1 MRSQKNRLPI
11 GVFDSGVGGI
21 SVLVEIIKLLPHEE
35 FIYYADSINAPYGIK
50 SENTIRSL
58 TIKAADFLFK
68 LGVKSLV
75 VASNTA
81 TSAAIK
87 EIRRIFE
94 LPVIGME
101 PAIKPAVELKTNS
114 RIIVMATPLT
124 LQSKKFN
131 SLVYQ
136 YKHLAEIVPIPC
148 PGLVELIERG
158 NNDENIA
165 DYLYNILSPET
176 NKDIST
182 VVLGCT
188 HYVLI
193 KREILKVLERNINI
207 IDGNCGTARHL
218 KTVLEK
224 EGLLNNTLED
234 KLQIP
239 LRANVRF
246 YTSGTCKEVLKY
258 KQLLQVEGITC
269 ES

>member
-21 SVLVEIIKLLPHEE
+21 SVLVEIIKLLPQEE

-50 SENTIRSL
+50 PENTIRSL

-75 VASNTA
+75 VACNTA

-124 LQSKKFN
+124 LQSEKFN

-136 YKHLAEIVPIPC
+136 YKHLAEIIPIPC
-148 PGLVELIERG
+148 PGLVEVIERG
-158 NNDENIA
+158 NNNIA
-165 DYLYNILSPET
+165 DYLYTILLPET
-176 NKDIST
+176 NKNIST

-193 KREILKVLERNINI
+193 KREILKVLGKNINI

-246 YTSGTCKEVLKY
+246 YTSGTGKEVLKY

>member
-1 MRSQKNRLPI
+1 VRRQKNRLPI

-50 SENTIRSL
+50 PENTIRSL

-101 PAIKPAVELKTNS
+101 PAIKPAVELKKNS

-136 YKHLAEIVPIPC
+136 YKHLAEIISIPC

-158 NNDENIA
+158 NNNIA
-165 DYLYNILSPET
+165 DYLYSILRPET
-176 NKDIST
+176 NKNIST

-193 KREILKVLERNINI
+193 KREILKVLGRNINI

>member
-1 MRSQKNRLPI
+1 VRRQKNRLPI

-50 SENTIRSL
+50 PENTIRSL

-75 VASNTA
+75 VACNTA

-101 PAIKPAVELKTNS
+101 PAIKPAVELKKNS
-114 RIIVMATPLT
+114 RIIVMVTPLT

-136 YKHLAEIVPIPC
+136 YKHLAEIISIPC

-158 NNDENIA
+158 NNNIA
-165 DYLYNILSPET
+165 DYLYSILRPET
-176 NKDIST
+176 KKNIST

-193 KREILKVLERNINI
+193 KREILKVLGRNINI

-246 YTSGTCKEVLKY
+246 YTSGTGIEVLKY

>member
-1 MRSQKNRLPI
+1 MKSQKNRLPI

-35 FIYYADSINAPYGIK
+35 FIYYADSINAPYGTK
-50 SENTIRSL
+50 PENTIRSL
-58 TIKAADFLFK
+58 TIKASDFLFK

-75 VASNTA
+75 VACNTA
-81 TSAAIK
+81 TSVAIK

-131 SLVYQ
+131 SFVYQ
-136 YKHLAEIVPIPC
+136 YKHLAEIIPIPC

-158 NNDENIA
+158 NNNIA
-165 DYLYNILSPET
+165 DYLYNILLPET
-176 NKDIST
+176 NKNIST

-193 KREILKVLERNINI
+193 KREILKVLGKNINV

-246 YTSGTCKEVLKY
+246 YTSGTGKEVLKY

>member
-50 SENTIRSL
+50 PENTIRSL

-75 VASNTA
+75 VACNTA

-101 PAIKPAVELKTNS
+101 PAIKPAVELKKNS
-114 RIIVMATPLT
+114 RIIVMVTPLT

-136 YKHLAEIVPIPC
+136 YKHLAEIISIPC

-158 NNDENIA
+158 NNNIA
-165 DYLYNILSPET
+165 DYLYSILRPET
-176 NKDIST
+176 NKNIST

-193 KREILKVLERNINI
+193 KREILKVLGRNINI

>member
-1 MRSQKNRLPI
+1 MRRQKNRLPI

-50 SENTIRSL
+50 PENTIRSL

-75 VASNTA
+75 VACNTA

-101 PAIKPAVELKTNS
+101 PAIKPAVELKKNS
-114 RIIVMATPLT
+114 RIIVMVTPLT

-136 YKHLAEIVPIPC
+136 YKHLAEIISIPC

-158 NNDENIA
+158 NNNIA
-165 DYLYNILSPET
+165 DYLYSILRPET
-176 NKDIST
+176 NKNIST

-193 KREILKVLERNINI
+193 KREILKVLGRNINI

-246 YTSGTCKEVLKY
+246 YTSGTGIEVLKY
-258 KQLLQVEGITC
+258 KQLQVEGITC

>member
-1 MRSQKNRLPI
+1 MRRQKNRLPI

-50 SENTIRSL
+50 PENTIRSL

-75 VASNTA
+75 VACNTA

-101 PAIKPAVELKTNS
+101 PAIKPAVELKKNS

-136 YKHLAEIVPIPC
+136 YKHLAEIISIPC

-158 NNDENIA
+158 NNNIA
-165 DYLYNILSPET
+165 DYLYSILRPET
-176 NKDIST
+176 NKNIST

-193 KREILKVLERNINI
+193 KREILKVLGRNINI

>member
-101 PAIKPAVELKTNS
+101 PAIKPAVELKKNS
-114 RIIVMATPLT
+114 RIIVMVTPLT

-136 YKHLAEIVPIPC
+136 YKHLAEIISIPC

-158 NNDENIA
+158 NNNIA
-165 DYLYNILSPET
+165 DYLYSILRPET
-176 NKDIST
+176 NKNIST

-193 KREILKVLERNINI
+193 KREILKVLGRNINI

>member
-1 MRSQKNRLPI
+1 M
-11 GVFDSGVGGI
+11 
-21 SVLVEIIKLLPHEE
+21 LVEIIKLLPHEE

-50 SENTIRSL
+50 PENTIRSL

-75 VASNTA
+75 VACNTA

-101 PAIKPAVELKTNS
+101 PAIKPAVELKKNS
-114 RIIVMATPLT
+114 RIIVMVTPLT

-136 YKHLAEIVPIPC
+136 YKHLAEIISIPC

-158 NNDENIA
+158 NNNIA
-165 DYLYNILSPET
+165 DYLYSILRPET
-176 NKDIST
+176 NKNIST

-193 KREILKVLERNINI
+193 KREILKVLGRNINI

-246 YTSGTCKEVLKY
+246 YTSGTGIEVLKY

>member
-1 MRSQKNRLPI
+1 MKSQKNRLPI

-35 FIYYADSINAPYGIK
+35 FIYYADSINAPYGTK
-50 SENTIRSL
+50 PENTIRSL
-58 TIKAADFLFK
+58 TIKASDFLFK

-75 VASNTA
+75 VACNTA
-81 TSAAIK
+81 TSVAIK

-136 YKHLAEIVPIPC
+136 YKHLAEIIPIPC

-158 NNDENIA
+158 NNNIA
-165 DYLYNILSPET
+165 DYLYNILLPET
-176 NKDIST
+176 NKNIST

-193 KREILKVLERNINI
+193 KREILKVLGKNINV

-246 YTSGTCKEVLKY
+246 YTSGTGKEVLKY

>member
-1 MRSQKNRLPI
+1 VRSQKNRLPI

-50 SENTIRSL
+50 PENTIRSL

-75 VASNTA
+75 VACNTA

-101 PAIKPAVELKTNS
+101 PAIKPAVELKKNS
-114 RIIVMATPLT
+114 RIIVMVTPLT

-136 YKHLAEIVPIPC
+136 YKHLAEIISIPC

-158 NNDENIA
+158 NNNIA
-165 DYLYNILSPET
+165 DYLYSILRPET
-176 NKDIST
+176 NKNIST

-193 KREILKVLERNINI
+193 KREILKVLGRNINI